1 MLKTNFKRVISMLLI
16 LLIMMT
22 TACSTQSTGGN
33 TDTPKSAGLNGTYI
47 GEGQGNNG
55 IVQIETTFVDGK
67 ITKVEVKSHSET
79 PGICEVAIENVPK
92 RIIESNSINVD
103 AVSGATN
110 TSNAIISAVKAAIE
124 NAGGRVDDYMAQAE
138 NEIEKEIINTEVLI
152 VGAGGAGLSAAVSA
166 KENGADVLVIEKNG
180 SVGGATAVS
189 GGGFMGGASKLQA
202 ELGVTGDTP
211 EQIFKDLL
219 AGGKDNDETMLW
231 LLANNAGKMVDW
243 LYYDLK
249 LPVNQSV
256 SASVEHTYP
265 RGFSMEGGASAIT
278 SSLSDKFKELGGKI
292 MLETKAT
299 ELIYKDGK
307 VVGVK
312 ASGVDKEYEIY
323 ADSVILATGGYGA
336 NKDLL
341 PESVSKVLYY
351 GPATSTGDGL
361 LMAQKV
367 GAATMYLD
375 HVKIYPQG
383 IEIAEGIG
391 AVATGG
397 SMTATKQEGAIYVNK
412 SGERVV
418 NENAPFTE
426 IRDVTLEQEDQI
438 IYIVMDKPAFDLWK
452 TTTINYKFM
461 TKEQINKFVEQ
472 NGGTPLFAHADT
484 IEEAAEIA
492 GINKEKLAS
501 TVENWNKAVDAGV
514 DAAFGNTFLNKI
526 DEGPFYIIEQKLRFA
541 STLGGLVVNESLE
554 VLDNNGNPIK
564 GLYAAGEIIGGAHGK
579 DSMPTCNVSW
589 ALTTGMLAGRS
600 VTKNK

>member
-1 MLKTNFKRVISMLLI
+1 MLLI

-418 NENAPFTE
+418 NENAPRKGYAGTMTLYKKDLKPLVSFPKIGAPGTMDYE
-426 IRDVTLEQEDQI
+426 GRIITLEFEDFYLTQV
-438 IYIVMDKPAFDLWK
+438 Y
-452 TTTINYKFM
+452 
-461 TKEQINKFVEQ
+461 
-472 NGGTPLFAHADT
+472 TPNAGDGLNRLEDRQVWD
-484 IEEAAEIA
+484 IKYAEY
-492 GINKEKLAS
+492 L
-501 TVENWNKAVDAGV
+501 
-514 DAAFGNTFLNKI
+514 
-526 DEGPFYIIEQKLRFA
+526 
-541 STLGGLVVNESLE
+541 ESLDKQKYVIATGDFNVAHKE
-554 VLDNNGNPIK
+554 IDLAHPESNRRSAGFTDEEREGFTNLLNRGFTDTFRYIHGDVPKVYTWWAQRVATSKINN
-564 GLYAAGEIIGGAHGK
+564 
-579 DSMPTCNVSW
+579 S
-589 ALTTGMLAGRS
+589 
-600 VTKNK
+600 